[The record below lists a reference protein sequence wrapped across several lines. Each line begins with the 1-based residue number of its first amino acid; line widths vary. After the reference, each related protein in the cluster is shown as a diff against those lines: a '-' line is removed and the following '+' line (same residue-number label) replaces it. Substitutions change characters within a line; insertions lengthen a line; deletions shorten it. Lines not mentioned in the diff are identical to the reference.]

1 MANLELNPDK
11 LNLTK
16 KDLVEFL
23 DSCLDEWKKNKRA
36 NFKYILAGSIMKTQ
50 VSITSE
56 EVLKEIWGKI
66 IEWFY
71 DLNYNNAKADKKDKF
86 FETIRKLDKDD

>member
-1 MANLELNPDK
+1 LIELNPDK

-16 KDLVEFL
+16 ADLVKFL
-23 DSCLDEWKKNKRA
+23 DTCLDEWKKNKRA
-36 NFKYILAGSIMKTQ
+36 NFKFIVAGSIMRAQ

-66 IEWFY
+66 IQWFY
-71 DLNYNNAKADKKDKF
+71 DLNYNNAKADKTDKF
-86 FETIRKLDKDD
+86 FETIRKLDKND